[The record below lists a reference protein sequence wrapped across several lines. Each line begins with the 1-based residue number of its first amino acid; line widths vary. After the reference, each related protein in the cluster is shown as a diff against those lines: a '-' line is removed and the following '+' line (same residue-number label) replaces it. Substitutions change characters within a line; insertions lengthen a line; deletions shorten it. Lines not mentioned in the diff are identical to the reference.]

1 MPEAVER
8 VSLRSAAVL
17 KAGSG
22 PRSSPTSRADR
33 RTCPSRPSGPPTVT
47 PCWLPELSGSPGP
60 TPTGAPSRRQSSRR
74 LRTVRSTTN
83 FTGYTVNSTRPPARR
98 HMLWPTCR
106 KEMAMS
112 LPETKPPETRAPVVR
127 FRNVS
132 KEFPGVLAVDS
143 VDLEIMPGEVHVV
156 AGENGAGKS
165 TLMKLLSQVE
175 RPSGGEI
182 EISDEA
188 VEFHGPRHAQTL
200 GVAMVYQEFA
210 LASHLSIAENLFM
223 GREPGRFGF
232 VNRRAE
238 TQEARGLLER
248 VGLHTDPD
256 RVVMGLTV
264 AEMQRVE
271 IAKALAIDA
280 KVVIMDEPTA
290 TLAEKE
296 IEDLFE
302 GIRDLTSQGI
312 AILYISHRIDKIFR
326 IANRVTVMRDGKI
339 VDTLPVGDLDEDKLV
354 RLMVGRDIENLYPK
368 TEVEIGDVVLRAEG
382 ITRANVLK
390 DCSFE
395 VRSGEILGFAGLVGA
410 GRTELARAV
419 FGADHMD
426 SGTVE
431 LEGRELNI
439 MNPQDAIEAGIG
451 YLTEDR
457 KSEGLALQLGVD
469 QNITLAHVPTRFG
482 FINLVE
488 ERRIARRRRD
498 ELNIRT
504 PSIRRSVQVLSG
516 GNQQK
521 VVVAKW
527 LVARARVLFFDEP
540 ARGIDVGAKAEMFGL
555 IEDLAKE
562 GRGIVIISSY
572 LPELLNMCDR
582 ILVMHEGEV
591 AGLIPR
597 AEFSEERV
605 MALATRIV
613 EAA

>member
-1 MPEAVER
+1 M
-8 VSLRSAAVL
+8 
-17 KAGSG
+17 
-22 PRSSPTSRADR
+22 SS
-33 RTCPSRPSGPPTVT
+33 
-47 PCWLPELSGSPGP
+47 
-60 TPTGAPSRRQSSRR
+60 
-74 LRTVRSTTN
+74 
-83 FTGYTVNSTRPPARR
+83 
-98 HMLWPTCR
+98 
-106 KEMAMS
+106 
-112 LPETKPPETRAPVVR
+112 PETKTPVVR

-143 VDLEIMPGEVHVV
+143 VDLDILPGEIHVV

-175 RPSGGEI
+175 RPSGGEV
-182 EISDEA
+182 EISGEP
-188 VEFHGPRHAQTL
+188 VEFHGPRYAQSL

-238 TQEARGLLER
+238 SEEARGLLER

-256 RVVMGLTV
+256 RMVSSLAV
-264 AEMQRVE
+264 AEQQRLE

-290 TLAEKE
+290 TLAERE
-296 IEDLFE
+296 IEDLF
-302 GIRDLTSQGI
+302 GVIRDLTSGGI
-312 AILYISHRIDKIFR
+312 AILYISHRLDEIFR
-326 IANRVTVMRDGKI
+326 IADRVTVMRDGKI

-419 FGADHMD
+419 FGADRMD

-469 QNITLAHVPTRFG
+469 QNITLAHLPTRFR

-527 LVARARVLFFDEP
+527 LEARARVLFFDEP

-605 MALATRIV
+605 MALATGIE

>member
-1 MPEAVER
+1 M
-8 VSLRSAAVL
+8 
-17 KAGSG
+17 
-22 PRSSPTSRADR
+22 SS
-33 RTCPSRPSGPPTVT
+33 
-47 PCWLPELSGSPGP
+47 
-60 TPTGAPSRRQSSRR
+60 
-74 LRTVRSTTN
+74 
-83 FTGYTVNSTRPPARR
+83 
-98 HMLWPTCR
+98 
-106 KEMAMS
+106 
-112 LPETKPPETRAPVVR
+112 PETKTPVVR

-143 VDLEIMPGEVHVV
+143 VDLDILSGEIHVV

-175 RPSGGEI
+175 RPSGGEV
-182 EISDEA
+182 EISGEP
-188 VEFHGPRHAQTL
+188 VEFHGPRYAQSL

-238 TQEARGLLER
+238 SEEARGLLER
-248 VGLHTDPD
+248 VGLRTNPD
-256 RVVMGLTV
+256 RMVSSLAV
-264 AEMQRVE
+264 AEQQRLE

-290 TLAEKE
+290 TLAERE
-296 IEDLFE
+296 IEDLF
-302 GIRDLTSQGI
+302 GVIRDLTSGGI
-312 AILYISHRIDKIFR
+312 AILYISHRLDEIFR
-326 IANRVTVMRDGKI
+326 IADRVTVMRDGKI

-419 FGADHMD
+419 FGADRMD

-469 QNITLAHVPTRFG
+469 QNITLAHLPTRFR

-527 LVARARVLFFDEP
+527 LEARARVLFFDEP

-605 MALATRIV
+605 MALATRIE